1 MLSLFR
7 FIISKNDKIDNEFCE
22 LSNTIER
29 GEITPNILAK
39 YCMPKKSFYELN
51 FFSEKDIMDLYNDIK
66 NKNPQN
72 LELVISNIVLPD
84 YKFWSKLC
92 LENFEKIIKFKN
104 HNIDYN
110 YIYQEFHKSLNLN
123 CNSIIDPKLSI

>member
-7 FIISKNDKIDNEFCE
+7 FIISKNDQLDNEFCE

-51 FFSEKDIMDLYNDIK
+51 FFSEKDILELYNDLK
-66 NKNPQN
+66 NKNPKN
-72 LELVISNIVLPD
+72 LEVVINDMVLPD
-84 YKFWSKLC
+84 YKFWSQLC
-92 LENFEKIIKFKN
+92 VENFEKIIKEKN
-104 HNIDYN
+104 QNINYN
-110 YIYQEFHKSLNLN
+110 YIYEEFHKTLNLKYDN
-123 CNSIIDPKLSI
+123 IDSKLSI

>member
-7 FIISKNDKIDNEFCE
+7 FIISKNDQLDNEFCE

-51 FFSEKDIMDLYNDIK
+51 FFSEKNFVFFQTRFTCTTLYWK
-66 NKNPQN
+66 
-72 LELVISNIVLPD
+72 
-84 YKFWSKLC
+84 
-92 LENFEKIIKFKN
+92 IKFLGWHVMK
-104 HNIDYN
+104 
-110 YIYQEFHKSLNLN
+110 
-123 CNSIIDPKLSI
+123 KLSMLNMDCIQ